1 MAYGGRSDQVFLG
14 QEIAQRREYSET
26 TAREIDEEI
35 KDILSQAYQRAW
47 DTLKEHREHLDKLV
61 DALLAREEIVGEAV
75 VALVEG
81 DPTEHFG
88 KDGQPEEDYEEKAK
102 QLAHA
107 DAP

>member
-14 QEIAQRREYSET
+14 QQIAQRREYSET

-35 KDILSQAYQRAW
+35 KDILSQAYQRAQ

-61 DALLAREEIVGEAV
+61 DALVAKEEIIGEAV

-81 DPTEHFG
+81 DPSELFG
-88 KDGQPEEDYEEKAK
+88 EDGQPKEENEEKAK
-102 QLAHA
+102 GTA
-107 DAP
+107 